1 MIMEKVA
8 IIMAGGMGS
17 KFWPKSTESKPKQF
31 THMIGEGTL
40 LQNTYN
46 RLLSY
51 FGKEHIYIVLS
62 YSHRNLV
69 INQIPGISSDN
80 LIYEPFGR
88 HTAPCTA
95 LSLNYLL
102 QKAYSPETLMA
113 VFPSDHI
120 ISNLGEFYNSLD
132 TAFNAAEQNNSILT
146 IGIEPTRPDTQFGY
160 IQVDYSENVNNPLSY
175 CMTFAEKPD
184 VGTAGRFIESGDFL
198 WNSGIF
204 IWKIRVIQEAFHKYL
219 PDYSDKFINLFKQFG
234 KDDYVDDLL
243 YIYKQ
248 INSIS
253 LDYGILEKAENV
265 YCVRASFKWSD
276 LGNWDELYR
285 LQMKDAH
292 NNVLMGDVISVD
304 NHNSFIMSEGRLIG
318 IVGMDDVIV
327 IDSAEALLI
336 CKKGKSENVQEIVDF
351 MRRKHIHKY
360 L

>member
-1 MIMEKVA
+1 MRKVA
-8 IIMAGGMGS
+8 LIMAGGLGS

-51 FGKEHIYIVLS
+51 FGKENIYIVLT
-62 YSHRNLV
+62 YSHRHLV
-69 INQIPGISSDN
+69 IQQIPGISMEN
-80 LIYEPFGR
+80 LVFEPFGR

-95 LSLNYLL
+95 LSINYLKH
-102 QKAYSPETLMA
+102 QGYNDNTLMA
-113 VFPSDHI
+113 VFPADHV

-132 TAFNAAEQNNSILT
+132 IAFDAAEKNDSILT
-146 IGIEPTRPDTQFGY
+146 IGIEPKRPETQFGY
-160 IQVDYSENVNNPLSY
+160 IQIDTPDKDKSSLSY

-184 VGTAGRFIESGDFL
+184 TGTANRFIESGDFL

-204 IWKIRVIQEAFHKYL
+204 IWKIKVIKESFEKLL
-219 PDYSDKFINLFKQFG
+219 PDYATKFNNLDKLFG
-234 KDDYVDDLL
+234 SGDYIEELRYL
-243 YIYKQ
+243 YKQ
-248 INSIS
+248 ISTIS

-265 YCVRASFKWSD
+265 YCVRASFNWSD

-292 NNVLMGDVISVD
+292 SNVIMGDVVSI
-304 NHNSFIMSEGRLIG
+304 NNQNCFMMSDGKLIG
-318 IVGMDDVIV
+318 VVGMNDVII
-327 IDSAEALLI
+327 IDSDEALLV
-336 CKKGKSENVQEIVDF
+336 CKRGQSENVQDIIDF
-351 MRRKHIHKY
+351 LRRKHIHKY

>member
-1 MIMEKVA
+1 MEKVA
-8 IIMAGGMGS
+8 VIMAGGLGS
-17 KFWPKSTESKPKQF
+17 KFWPKSTEQRPKQF

-51 FGKEHIYIVLS
+51 FGKENIYIVMS
-62 YSHRNLV
+62 YTHRNLA
-69 INQIPGISSDN
+69 IEQLPGLPADN
-80 LIYEPFGR
+80 IIYEPFGR
-88 HTAPCTA
+88 HTAPCTG
-95 LSLNYLL
+95 LSVNYL
-102 QKAYSPETLMA
+102 QHKGITDDTIMA

-132 TAFNAAEQNNSILT
+132 VAFNAAEEYNSILT
-146 IGIEPTRPDTQFGY
+146 IGIEPKRPETQFGY
-160 IQVDYSENVNNPLSY
+160 IQVDYSDNTKNPLSY

-184 VGTAGRFIESGDFL
+184 KGTAGRFLESGDFL

-204 IWKIRVIQEAFHKYL
+204 IWKIRVFKEAFEKYL
-219 PDYSDKFINLFKQFG
+219 PDYFTKFKRLSLFFG
-234 KDDYVDDLL
+234 SEDYIDELR

-253 LDYGILEKAENV
+253 LDYGILEKADNV
-265 YCVRASFKWSD
+265 YCVRASFNWSD

-285 LQMKDAH
+285 LQLKDAH
-292 NNVLMGDVISVD
+292 NNVIMGDVISI
-304 NHNSFIMSEGRLIG
+304 NNNNSFIMSEGKLLG

-327 IDSAEALLI
+327 IDTPEALLV
-336 CKKGKSENVQEIVDF
+336 CKKGQSENVQEIIDF
-351 MRRKHIHKY
+351 MRRKHIHKF

>member
-1 MIMEKVA
+1 
-8 IIMAGGMGS
+8 MAGGMGS
-17 KFWPKSTESKPKQF
+17 KLWPKSIESKPKQF

-51 FGKEHIYIVLS
+51 FGKDNIFIVLS
-62 YSHRNLV
+62 YTHRNLAISQV
-69 INQIPGISSDN
+69 LGISKDN

-102 QKAYSPETLMA
+102 QKGYSDDTLMA

-132 TAFNAAEQNNSILT
+132 IAFDAAEQNDSILT
-146 IGIEPTRPDTQFGY
+146 IGVEPTRPDTQFGY
-160 IQVDYSENVNNPLSY
+160 IQVDYSENVNTPLNY

-184 VGTAGRFIESGDFL
+184 VATAGRFIESGDFL

-204 IWKIRVIQEAFHKYL
+204 IWKIRVAKEAFDKYL
-219 PDYSDKFINLFKQFG
+219 PDYSEKFKLLNNNYHGDNYIE
-234 KDDYVDDLL
+234 DLKYL
-243 YIYKQ
+243 YMQ
-248 INSIS
+248 INSMS
-253 LDYGILEKAENV
+253 LDYGIMEKADNV
-265 YCVRASFKWSD
+265 YCVRATFAWSD

-292 NNVLMGDVISVD
+292 NNVIMGDVVSVD
-304 NHNSFIMSEGRLIG
+304 NHNSFIISEGRLIG
-318 IVGMDDVIV
+318 IIGMDDVIV
-327 IDSAEALLI
+327 IDTNEALLI
-336 CKKGKSENVQEIVDF
+336 CKKGQSENVQEIVDF
-351 MRRKHIHKY
+351 MRRKRIHKF

>member
-1 MIMEKVA
+1 MEKVA
-8 IIMAGGMGS
+8 IIMAGGMGT
-17 KFWPKSTESKPKQF
+17 KFWPKSIESKPKQF

-51 FGKEHIYIVLS
+51 FGKENIFIVLS
-62 YSHRNLV
+62 YNHRDFA
-69 INQIPGISSDN
+69 INQIPGINTDN

-102 QKAYSPETLMA
+102 QKGYSDDTLMA

-120 ISNLGEFYNSLD
+120 ISNLGEFYHSLD
-132 TAFNAAEQNNSILT
+132 IAFDAAEQNDSILT
-146 IGIEPTRPDTQFGY
+146 IGVEPTRPDTQFGY

-184 VGTAGRFIESGDFL
+184 VATAGRFIESGDFL

-204 IWKIRVIQEAFHKYL
+204 IWKIKVVKDAFEKYL
-219 PDYSDKFINLFKQFG
+219 PDYSEKFKSLHINYGRESF
-234 KDDYVDDLL
+234 VEDLKYL
-243 YIYKQ
+243 YMQ
-248 INSIS
+248 INSMS
-253 LDYGILEKAENV
+253 LDYGIMEKADNV
-265 YCVRASFKWSD
+265 YCVRATFAWSD

-292 NNVLMGDVISVD
+292 NNVIMGDVVSVD
-304 NHNSFIMSEGRLIG
+304 NHNSFIISEGKMIG

-327 IDSAEALLI
+327 IDTKEALLI
-336 CKKGKSENVQEIVDF
+336 CKKGQSEHVQDIVDF